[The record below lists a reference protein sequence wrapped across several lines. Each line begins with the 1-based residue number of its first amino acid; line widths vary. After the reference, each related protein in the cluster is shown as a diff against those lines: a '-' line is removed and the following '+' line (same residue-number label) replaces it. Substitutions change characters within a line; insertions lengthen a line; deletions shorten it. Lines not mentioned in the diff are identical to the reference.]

1 MDAFFATKKADKLSQ
16 GHNCCQLFVTDK
28 GFVCVV
34 PMKSKAEAL
43 QAVQQFA
50 NEIGPPDA
58 MTCNKA
64 GKQTSRALKRFCLE
78 ISTTLRVLK
87 EGTLLANKVLK
98 EGTLLANKAKL
109 CVGSIKEAARKDML
123 H

>member
-1 MDAFFATKKADKLSQ
+1 
-16 GHNCCQLFVTDK
+16 
-28 GFVCVV
+28 
-34 PMKSKAEAL
+34 L

-87 EGTLLANKVLK
+87 EGTLLANK
-98 EGTLLANKAKL
+98 AKL
-109 CVGSIKEAARKDML
+109 CVGLIKEAARKDML